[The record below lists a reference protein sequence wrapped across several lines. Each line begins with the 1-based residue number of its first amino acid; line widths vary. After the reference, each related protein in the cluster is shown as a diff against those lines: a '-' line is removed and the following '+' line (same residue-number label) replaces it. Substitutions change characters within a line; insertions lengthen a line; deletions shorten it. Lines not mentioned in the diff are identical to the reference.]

1 MHELTSF
8 VLRHG
13 YSVLFGF
20 VLIEQSGIPLP
31 AIPILLVMGA
41 LTAQHQFSFLAS
53 WALCI
58 LAALIGDGL
67 WYMLGR
73 YRGSSILNLLCRIS
87 LEPDSC
93 VSGAKRLFR
102 RWGSATLLFS
112 KFVPGLG
119 AVAPTMAGWTRL
131 PRLRVLAADL
141 AGGLLWS
148 ATYLGAGVVFRHQLE
163 DVGNAV
169 RRFGGSVALLVLFV
183 LASWIAWKSYQRRR
197 FIRDLRVARIRPEEL
212 MELIL
217 AGEPVS
223 IVDLRHAI
231 ELENDPSRIPGAI
244 WLDGENLDEQ
254 ASAIPPDTEVVL
266 YCT

>member
-1 MHELTSF
+1 MHQLTQF

-20 VLIEQSGIPLP
+20 VLMEQSGIPIP

-41 LTAQHQFSFLAS
+41 LTAQHKFSFLAA
-53 WALCI
+53 WGLCA
-58 LAALIGDGL
+58 LAALLGDLL
-67 WYMLGR
+67 WYALGR

-93 VSGAKRLFR
+93 VSGAKNLFR
-102 RWGSATLLFS
+102 RWGSATLLFA

-131 PRLRVLAADL
+131 PRLRVFAADI

-148 ATYLGAGVVFRHQLE
+148 LVYLGAGAVFRAELE
-163 DVGNAV
+163 DVGEAF
-169 RRFGGSVALLVLFV
+169 RRFGGSVALVLILL
-183 LASWIAWKSYQRRR
+183 LAAWLAWKAYQRRR

-212 MELIL
+212 MEMIL
-217 AGEPVS
+217 SGEPVS

-231 ELENDPSRIPGAI
+231 ELENDPARIPGAI
-244 WLDGENLDEQ
+244 WLDGENLDDQ
-254 ASAIPPDTEVVL
+254 AASIPPDTEVVL